1 MPTRPTS
8 ATSVKTYGS
17 ALTSVAFT
25 PAAVCSALPSAL
37 ANPNSSAAH
46 STPHGR
52 QLPNTT
58 AARAMKPR
66 PAVMFSLND
75 EPKPND
81 RNAPAMPASMPLAT
95 TAR

>member
-1 MPTRPTS
+1 M
-8 ATSVKTYGS
+8 KTYGS
-17 ALTSVAFT
+17 AFTSVAFT

-37 ANPNSSAAH
+37 AKPNRSAAQ

-58 AARAMKPR
+58 AASAMNPR
-66 PAVMFSLND
+66 PSVMFSLND
-75 EPKPND
+75 DPNPND
-81 RNAPAMPASMPLAT
+81 RNAPAMPASMPLVT